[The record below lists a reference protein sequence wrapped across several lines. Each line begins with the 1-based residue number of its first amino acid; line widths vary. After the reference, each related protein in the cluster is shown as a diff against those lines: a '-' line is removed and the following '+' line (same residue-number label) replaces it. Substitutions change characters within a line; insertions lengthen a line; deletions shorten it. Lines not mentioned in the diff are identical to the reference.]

1 MPDDHPAT
9 RRFPPRV
16 APWRLELGRIDGHR
30 LAIEHAGRELAL
42 CFEAPAGEALLSPSR
57 IALVQPGAQVELPP
71 PPSPSPAR
79 SLRLPWM
86 KAPLDDLWLLVC
98 AAGRRCW
105 LEVPYGVCRPP
116 GEQREPPQLG
126 PPRRPP
132 GEALDDVV
140 LPWEAVRF
148 ELGHANGWELAV
160 HARRAHAGEIELVA
174 RRAEPGVPPPIAL
187 AASAGPRVLALQA
200 QAPWS
205 EEPAS
210 LHAVRYRFPP
220 PPLLGMR
227 AYVRLTAKCGPQALA
242 LDLPTSLTDPNPRSF
257 EQRKATP

>member
-9 RRFPPRV
+9 RRLPPWV
-16 APWRLELGRIDGHR
+16 APWRLELGRIDEHR
-30 LAIEHAGRELAL
+30 LAIEHAGREVAL
-42 CFEAPAGEALLSPSR
+42 CFEAPVGESSLSPSR
-57 IALVQPGAQVELPP
+57 IALVQPSTQIELPLP
-71 PPSPSPAR
+71 PPSPVR
-79 SLRLPWM
+79 SLRLPWV

-126 PPRRPP
+126 PPRHPP
-132 GEALDDVV
+132 GEAPGDLV
-140 LPWEAVRF
+140 LPWEAIRF
-148 ELGHANGWELAV
+148 ELGHAGGWELAV

-174 RRAEPGVPPPIAL
+174 GRAEPGVPPPIAL
-187 AASAGPRVLALQA
+187 AASAGTRALSLEE

-205 EEPAS
+205 DEPAS
-210 LHAVRYRFPP
+210 LHAARYRFPP

-227 AYVRLTAKCGPQALA
+227 AYVRLTAKCGSQALA
-242 LDLPTSLTDPNPRSF
+242 LDLPTSLTDPSHRSF